1 MTKAIDQLRAMRYV
15 LKQPEAPGETVLQG
29 VCREWI
35 DENLSAFMAKKTGL
49 EEALLAAR
57 AKDRERRDAKKPD
70 DEPAARDAGRERCDL
85 AIQRLLEEA
94 KEGL

>member
-1 MTKAIDQLRAMRYV
+1 MTKAIDQLRAMRYI
-15 LKQPEAPGETVLQG
+15 LTHPEAPGETILQG
-29 VCREWI
+29 ACREWM
-35 DENLSAFMAKKTGL
+35 DTNLPAFMAKKTSL

-57 AKDRERRDAKKPD
+57 AKDRERRDAAKPT